1 MYLNF
6 VNDQIVGKPQQL
18 PNCYECISNF
28 DCLENNDLQALK
40 DLSKYGLPGHKWLK
54 VKDISD
60 PINHMLYEKYDS
72 DVFSFKIIG
81 EIVYIKYQKITLP
94 KEDFIHRLRE
104 DRNKILTS
112 TDWTQLPDIKLPE
125 YDRERYL
132 KYRQALR
139 DLPNKY
145 LTSCKIEWPM
155 L

>member
-28 DCLENNDLQALK
+28 DCLEKNDPQALK
-40 DLSKYGLPGHKWLK
+40 DLSKYGLPNHKWLK

-60 PINHMLYEKYDS
+60 SINHMFYEKYDS

-81 EIVYIKYQKITLP
+81 EIVYIKYQKTTLP

-104 DRNKILTS
+104 DRNKILAS

-125 YDRERYL
+125 CDRERYL

-145 LTSCKIEWPM
+145 SISCQIEWPM

>member
-6 VNDQIVGKPQQL
+6 VNDQIIGKPQQL

-28 DCLENNDLQALK
+28 DCLEKNDPQALK

-54 VKDISD
+54 AKDVSD
-60 PINHMLYEKYDS
+60 PINHMFYEKYDS
-72 DVFSFKIIG
+72 DVFSFKTIG
-81 EIVYIKYQKITLP
+81 DIVYIKYQKVVLP
-94 KEDFIHRLRE
+94 KEDFICRLRE
-104 DRNKILTS
+104 DRNKILAS
-112 TDWTQLPDIKLPE
+112 TDWTQFPDIKLPE

-145 LTSCKIEWPM
+145 LAFGKIEWPS